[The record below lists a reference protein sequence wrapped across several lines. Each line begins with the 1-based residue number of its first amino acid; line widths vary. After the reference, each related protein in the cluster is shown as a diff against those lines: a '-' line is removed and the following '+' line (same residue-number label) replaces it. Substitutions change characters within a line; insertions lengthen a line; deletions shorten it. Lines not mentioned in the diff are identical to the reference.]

1 MSASVTGDAAPQ
13 VIITEVATNV
23 VEVQAP
29 AAPAVV
35 QVAVEGPQGPP
46 GPQGPAGADGVTT
59 LAALNDVNVSGKVNQ
74 SVLYWDQ
81 ASGKWR
87 GDDINTVVTITD
99 GGNF

>member
-1 MSASVTGDAAPQ
+1 MSASVTGDSAPQ
-13 VIITEVATNV
+13 VVITQVATNV

-46 GPQGPAGADGVTT
+46 GPQGPAGASGVTT
-59 LAALNDVNVSGKVNQ
+59 LAGMSDVNVTAKVNQ

-99 GGNF
+99 GGNW